1 MIKIDNPS
9 NLHGSNSSSADSIDM
24 KETFSPG
31 GLISRSLAGFETR
44 PQQLKMSRS
53 VQQALTNGKQ
63 LAVEAGTGVGK
74 SFAYL
79 VPAIEKIYQSKGKVL
94 VSTFT
99 ITLQEQLINKDIPF
113 LAECMPKGFT
123 AVLAKGRNNYLCK
136 RRLEFAL
143 RKQAG
148 LFSNSSSA
156 LAAIND
162 WAKHTEDGS
171 LSDIPF
177 LPKNN
182 VWDAVKSEHGNCR
195 GRKCPYFQQCFY
207 WRARRR
213 LGNAQIIV
221 ANHALLFSDL
231 ILKEQGATV
240 LPDYQ
245 YVIIDEAHNT
255 EHVAE
260 EHFGINISQGKIK
273 FLLDGLY
280 NPRTHKGLLFG
291 TNAGKAIDL
300 VVQTGKQSKEFFKLV
315 LAWYDANKKE
325 TAGKCHKHF
334 VDDKIS
340 GFLKNL
346 RDELLSLANQ
356 TKDVDEKFE
365 YTRFVNRCAVLMEE
379 LNKFLI
385 QQREDCVY
393 WVETTDNKGRNIFLK
408 SAPINVG
415 PDIKRYL
422 LDKFDSVVFTSATL
436 SSEPTES
443 KTGFEFFANSIG
455 LENFEALKLGSP
467 FEYKKQVTVFIEKE
481 LPSPNHSLYVALAS
495 EKIKKYILETQ
506 GKALILFTS
515 YQMLN
520 NTAEEISDWLEENNI
535 TLLQQGGGLERS
547 TLLKHFRQAERAVI
561 FGTDSFSQGIDI
573 PGPTLSNVIITRLP
587 FAVPDQPLLAGRL
600 EKIKQKGGNP
610 FLDYQLPSAI
620 IKFKQSFGRLI
631 RSKADTG
638 IVVILDSRIINKS
651 YGSKFLA
658 AIPDCKTKIVSEK

>member
-9 NLHGSNSSSADSIDM
+9 NVHGSNNSSADSIDM

-31 GLISRSLAGFETR
+31 GLLSRSLAGFETR

-94 VSTFT
+94 LSTFT

-113 LAECMPKGFT
+113 LAECMPRGFT

-136 RRLEFAL
+136 RRLEFAM
-143 RKQAG
+143 RKQAA
-148 LFSNSSSA
+148 LFSNSASA
-156 LAAIND
+156 LEAIND

-177 LPKNN
+177 LPKNT

-195 GRKCPYFQQCFY
+195 ARKCPYFRQCFY

-213 LGNAQIIV
+213 LQNAQIIV

-231 ILKEQGATV
+231 ILKEQGAAV
-240 LPDYQ
+240 LPAYQ

-260 EHFGINISQGKIK
+260 EYFGINISQRKIK

-315 LAWYDANKKE
+315 LTWYDANKKE
-325 TAGKCHKHF
+325 NAGKCYKHF

-346 RDELLSLANQ
+346 RAELLKLAGQ
-356 TKDVDEKFE
+356 TEDVDEKFE
-365 YTRFVNRCAVLMEE
+365 YMRFVNRCAVLSEE
-379 LNKFLI
+379 MSRFLI

-393 WVETTDNKGRNIFLK
+393 WVETTDKKGRNIFLK

-415 PDIKRYL
+415 PDVKRYL
-422 LDKFDSVVFTSATL
+422 LDKFDSVIFTSATL
-436 SSEPTES
+436 STEPTKS

-467 FEYKKQVTVFIEKE
+467 FEYKKQVTVFIEKG

-520 NTAEEISDWLEENNI
+520 NTAEEISGWLEENDI

-561 FGTDSFSQGIDI
+561 FGTDSFSQGVDI

-658 AIPDCKTKIVSEK
+658 AIPECKTKIVSEK